1 MPRGLQ
7 LSFIVV
13 GLVVIGILLFYIWR
27 QSRVLNENRMRQKK
41 AEEFQAKRRDEMIES
56 IRIIALAVEEGQV
69 EHSEACLR
77 LKGLLDYVAPEL
89 LDQAPYRVFQ
99 EVHDKIQHMPTHR
112 ARQATDAKLVQKM
125 DKERF
130 AVERQHAEDVRKA
143 ATAIRHYRFD

>member
-89 LDQAPYRVFQ
+89 LDQAQ
-99 EVHDKIQHMPTHR
+99 IGR
-112 ARQATDAKLVQKM
+112 AHV
-125 DKERF
+125 
-130 AVERQHAEDVRKA
+130 
-143 ATAIRHYRFD
+143 